1 MTLLKHDKRT
11 ADLLGVIKD
20 LLAMPDYSDSNERPL
35 PDIIRIRRLTVSR
48 ARRLVEQYEEEP
60 CQGGRGASP
69 L

>member
-1 MTLLKHDKRT
+1 MMLLKHDKRT
-11 ADLLGVIKD
+11 ADLLGAIKE

-35 PDIIRIRRLTVSR
+35 ADIIRIRRVAVSR

-60 CQGGRGASP
+60 CQGGRDASP